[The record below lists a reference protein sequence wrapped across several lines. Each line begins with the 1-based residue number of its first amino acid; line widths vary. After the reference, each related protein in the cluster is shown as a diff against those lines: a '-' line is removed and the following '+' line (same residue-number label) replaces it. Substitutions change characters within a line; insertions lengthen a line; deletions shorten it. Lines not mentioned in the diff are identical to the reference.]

1 MNDKERDSIDD
12 LFRSKLY
19 DFEAETVD
27 SNWEAIAGRLPG
39 GRSIPFY
46 RKAAAWTAAAVA
58 AILLT
63 IGTLFMFDTEE
74 VPPQIAQEIERQT
87 EEVKARME
95 QGIDA
100 IPETDYTTQSK
111 PVTQPVLAKHKVEK
125 RKIENKTREIF
136 PVGKSDEDQEL
147 KTIGVSDDERKVS
160 EATSEV
166 DKQREEVASKSPGN
180 KEENTPT
187 LLADAATRPAEKE
200 KAPRRWGFGMG
211 AGGVSVGASNSVPS
225 YMVSTMGLRSEDLIF
240 LNAASKDKPLPKTD
254 IDHKKPISFGLG
266 VSYYLN
272 DRWSLQSGL
281 NYSYLS
287 SNWNTTPVEGGYQ
300 VKVKQQLHMVGIPLS
315 VTYKIAEWNR
325 FMVYAS
331 AGVLAELNV
340 AGTQKGE
347 LVRDVNSQNVTWD
360 DSKKSIRMKEP
371 LLSVNARAGVSYPI
385 LRFLSAYGEVGAGY
399 HFDNGSSFMNE
410 KSDNPIIY
418 SEKPFNLSVQL
429 GFRLGF

>member
-1 MNDKERDSIDD
+1 
-12 LFRSKLY
+12 
-19 DFEAETVD
+19 
-27 SNWEAIAGRLPG
+27 
-39 GRSIPFY
+39 
-46 RKAAAWTAAAVA
+46 
-58 AILLT
+58 LT
-63 IGTLFMFDTEE
+63 IGGLFMINEE

-87 EEVKARME
+87 EEIKTRMDKGVDTTEDAE
-95 QGIDA
+95 QA
-100 IPETDYTTQSK
+100 IQPEA
-111 PVTQPVLAKHKVEK
+111 VTRPVLADQSVGKKETK
-125 RKIENKTREIF
+125 KMREIF
-136 PVGKSDEDQEL
+136 PVGKSDEEQEL
-147 KTIGVSDDERKVS
+147 RTISNRDDERKVS

-166 DKQREEVASKSPGN
+166 DKQREDVASKSPGDR
-180 KEENTPT
+180 EQEAPV

-211 AGGVSVGASNSVPS
+211 AGGVSVGASNSVPN
-225 YMVSTMGLRSEDLIF
+225 YMVSTMGLRGEDLII
-240 LNAASKDKPLPKTD
+240 LNAASEDKPLPKTD
-254 IDHKKPISFGLG
+254 IHHNKPVSFGLG
-266 VSYYLN
+266 ISYYLN

-281 NYSYLS
+281 SYSYLS

-300 VKVKQQLHMVGIPLS
+300 VKVKQQLHLVGIPLS

-347 LVRDVNSQNVTWD
+347 LVRDINSQNVTWD
-360 DSKKSIRMKEP
+360 DSKKSVRMKEP
-371 LLSVNARAGVSYPI
+371 LISMNARAGVSYPI
-385 LRFLSAYGEVGAGY
+385 LSFLSAYGEVGAGY
-399 HFDNGSSFMNE
+399 YFDNGSSFMNE

>member
-19 DFEAETVD
+19 DFEAETID
-27 SNWEAIAGRLPG
+27 SDWDAIAGRLPV
-39 GRSIPFY
+39 GRVVPFY
-46 RKAAAWTAAAVA
+46 RKAGVWVAAAA
-58 AILLT
+58 IAILLT
-63 IGTLFMFDTEE
+63 IGGLFMIDSED
-74 VPPQIAQEIERQT
+74 VSPQIAQEIERRT
-87 EEVKARME
+87 EEVKTRME
-95 QGIDA
+95 KGVDVVDDTYQA
-100 IPETDYTTQSK
+100 VQPELATR
-111 PVTQPVLAKHKVEK
+111 PVLANQSAGKKEIRKV
-125 RKIENKTREIF
+125 REIF
-136 PVGKSDEDQEL
+136 PVGKSEEDKEL
-147 KTIGVSDDERKVS
+147 KTIDVGDDERKVS

-166 DKQREEVASKSPGN
+166 DKQREDVASKSPGDR
-180 KEENTPT
+180 EQEAPV

-200 KAPRRWGFGMG
+200 KVPRRWGFGMG
-211 AGGVSVGASNSVPS
+211 AGGVSVGASNSVPN
-225 YMVSTMGLRSEDLIF
+225 YMVSTMGLRSEDLII
-240 LNAASKDKPLPKTD
+240 LNAASEDKPLPKTD
-254 IDHKKPISFGLG
+254 IHHNKPVSFGLG
-266 VSYYLN
+266 INYYLN
-272 DRWSLQSGL
+272 DRWALQSGL

-347 LVRDVNSQNVTWD
+347 LVRDINSQNVTWD
-360 DSKKSIRMKEP
+360 DSKKSTRMKEP
-371 LLSVNARAGVSYPI
+371 LLSVNARAGVSYPL

-399 HFDNGSSFMNE
+399 HFDNGSSFMDE